1 MLSQVFNSFIV
12 EPMINALLMFYDLL
26 GNNYVLAI
34 AVFTVVIRLLT
45 LPLNLRQQRSMQRTQ
60 EMQPQIQAI
69 QKKYKDNPQ
78 KMQEEF
84 RKIGYN
90 PTDSL
95 VGCLP
100 LLIQM
105 PILFGLYRAIIITLG
120 STPQSLFELTGSVYS
135 FIDLTPLLPV
145 ANKFLCLPAFDN
157 LAILP
162 GGCWLNLG
170 QPDPIYVLPVLV
182 FATMWLQQKL
192 LTPQTQPDKSKKKGE
207 DDNPAAAMSKSMQTT
222 MPLMFGFFSL
232 SFPSGLSIYFVL
244 ANVIGIGQ
252 GYYTRY
258 LTNKEREQQAAEKKT
273 SLPRPSSADKAVAES
288 AGAGGG
294 STTSVNKD
302 KSSASGK
309 RSKSRRKR
317 KSGRR

>member
-1 MLSQVFNSFIV
+1 MFDTFIV
-12 EPMINALLMFYDLL
+12 DPMINALLMFYDLL

-34 AVFTVVIRLLT
+34 AVFTIVIRLIT
-45 LPLNLRQQRSMQRTQ
+45 LPLNLRQQKSMMQTQ

-78 KMQEEF
+78 RMQEEF
-84 RKIGYN
+84 KKIGYN

-95 VGCLP
+95 MGCLP

-105 PILFGLYRAIIITLG
+105 PILFGLYRAIIVTLG
-120 STPQSLFELTGSVYS
+120 STPQSLFELSLRAYP

-145 ANKFLCLPAFDN
+145 ANKFL
-157 LAILP
+157 
-162 GGCWLNLG
+162 WLNLG
-170 QPDPIYVLPVLV
+170 QPDPFFILPVLV

-192 LTPQTQPDKSKKKGE
+192 MTPAQDNKDKKKGK

-244 ANVIGIGQ
+244 ANIIGIGQ
-252 GYYTRY
+252 GYYTRRVTQQEKEKRAA
-258 LTNKEREQQAAEKKT
+258 TNKS
-273 SLPRPSSADKAVAES
+273 SLPPPSSADKAIAET
-288 AGAGGG
+288 ATAGGSSNSG
-294 STTSVNKD
+294 GQKE
-302 KSSASGK
+302 KSSGSGK
-309 RSKSRRKR
+309 KSKSRRKR
-317 KSGRR
+317 KSARR